1 MTSSAEVEDQTLQI
15 GLLMEAAQAQQ
26 AMAETVLEKLKGQM
40 STLDDVVRDE
50 IRRALVEELQV
61 LGAESQRAAESLRR
75 LGRAANA
82 RMTLW
87 SVGLTLLCTAIPLCG
102 QWWFIPSQHEIQS
115 LRLERDSLA
124 ASVASLAG
132 RGGRID
138 LRRCGGTDRLCVRVD
153 RKAPAYG
160 DAGDYLVVKGY

>member
-1 MTSSAEVEDQTLQI
+1 MSA
-15 GLLMEAAQAQQ
+15 
-26 AMAETVLEKLKGQM
+26 
-40 STLDDVVRDE
+40 LDDVVRDE
-50 IRRALVEELQV
+50 IRHALVEELQV
-61 LGAESQRAAESLRR
+61 LGNESQRAAQSLRR

-82 RMTLW
+82 RLALW
-87 SVGLTLLCTAIPLCG
+87 SIGLTLLCTAIPMCG
-102 QWWFIPSQHEIQS
+102 QWWLIPSQSEIAA
-115 LRLERDSLA
+115 LRLRRDALA
-124 ASVASLAG
+124 ANVTSLEE

>member
-1 MTSSAEVEDQTLQI
+1 MEDVTLKI

-26 AMAETVLEKLKGQM
+26 TLAETVLDRLKEHM
-40 STLDDVVRDE
+40 SAIDDVVRDE
-50 IRRALVEELQV
+50 IRHALVEELRV
-61 LGAESQRAAESLRR
+61 LGQESQRAAESLRR
-75 LGRAANA
+75 LGRAANT
-82 RMTLW
+82 RMVLW
-87 SVGLTLLCTAIPLCG
+87 SIGLTVLCTAIPMCG
-102 QWWFIPSQHEIQS
+102 QWWLIPSQGEIAA
-115 LRLERDSLA
+115 LRHERDTLA
-124 ASVASLAG
+124 ANIGSLQG

>member
-1 MTSSAEVEDQTLQI
+1 MEDDTLKI

-26 AMAETVLEKLKGQM
+26 SLAETVLEKLKGHL
-40 STLDDVVRDE
+40 SALDDVVRDE
-50 IRRALVEELQV
+50 IRHALVEELQV
-61 LGAESQRAAESLRR
+61 LGNESQRAAQSLRR

-82 RMTLW
+82 RLALW
-87 SVGLTLLCTAIPLCG
+87 SIGLTLLCTAIPMCG
-102 QWWFIPSQHEIQS
+102 QWWLIPSQSEIAA
-115 LRLERDSLA
+115 LRLRRDALA
-124 ASVASLAG
+124 ANVTSLEE

>member
-1 MTSSAEVEDQTLQI
+1 MEDDTLKI

-26 AMAETVLEKLKGQM
+26 ALAETVLENLKRHMG
-40 STLDDVVRDE
+40 TLDDVVRAE
-50 IRRALVEELQV
+50 IRHALVEELRV
-61 LGAESQRAAESLRR
+61 LGQESQRAAESLRG

-82 RMTLW
+82 RMAFW
-87 SVGLTLLCTAIPLCG
+87 SIGLTLLCTAIPMCG
-102 QWWFIPSQHEIQS
+102 QWWLVPSQREIAA
-115 LRLERDSLA
+115 LRRERDRLA
-124 ASVASLAG
+124 ANVTSLEG

-138 LRRCGGTDRLCVRVD
+138 VRRCGGTDRLCVRID

>member
-1 MTSSAEVEDQTLQI
+1 MEDDTLKM

-26 AMAETVLEKLKGQM
+26 ALAETLLERLKGHT
-40 STLDDVVRDE
+40 SALDE
-50 IRRALVEELQV
+50 IVRGEIRHALVEELQV
-61 LGAESQRAAESLRR
+61 LGNESQRAAESLRR

-82 RMTLW
+82 RMAFW
-87 SVGLTLLCTAIPLCG
+87 SIGLTLLCTAIPMCG
-102 QWWFIPSQHEIQS
+102 QWWLIPSQREIS
-115 LRLERDSLA
+115 ALRIERDRLLA
-124 ASVASLAG
+124 NVTGLQE
-132 RGGRID
+132 RGGRIE

>member
-1 MTSSAEVEDQTLQI
+1 MEDDTLKI

-26 AMAETVLEKLKGQM
+26 SLAETVLEKLKQHM
-40 STLDDVVRDE
+40 SALDDVVRDE
-50 IRRALVEELQV
+50 IRHALVEELQV
-61 LGAESQRAAESLRR
+61 LGNESQRAAQSLRR

-82 RMTLW
+82 RLALW
-87 SVGLTLLCTAIPLCG
+87 SIGLTLLCTAIPMCG
-102 QWWFIPSQHEIQS
+102 QWWLIPSQNEIAA
-115 LRLERDSLA
+115 LRLRRDALA
-124 ASVASLAG
+124 ANLTSLEE

>member
-1 MTSSAEVEDQTLQI
+1 MEDDTLKI

-26 AMAETVLEKLKGQM
+26 ALAETVLETLKGHM
-40 STLDDVVRDE
+40 NTLDEIVRDG
-50 IRRALVEELQV
+50 IRHALVEELQV
-61 LGAESQRAAESLRR
+61 LGNESQRAAESLRR

-82 RMTLW
+82 RMALW
-87 SVGLTLLCTAIPLCG
+87 SIGLALLCTAVPLCG
-102 QWWFIPSQHEIQS
+102 QWWFVPSQGEIAA
-115 LRLERDSLA
+115 LRLRRDALA
-124 ASVASLAG
+124 ANVTSLEE
-132 RGGRID
+132 RGGRIE

>member
-1 MTSSAEVEDQTLQI
+1 MEDDTLKI

-26 AMAETVLEKLKGQM
+26 ALAETVLERLKGHM
-40 STLDDVVRDE
+40 NALDEIVRDG
-50 IRRALVEELQV
+50 IRHALVEELQV
-61 LGAESQRAAESLRR
+61 LGNESQRAAESLRR

-82 RMTLW
+82 RLALW
-87 SVGLTLLCTAIPLCG
+87 SIGLTLLCTAIPMCG
-102 QWWFIPSQHEIQS
+102 QWWLIPSQSEIAA
-115 LRLERDSLA
+115 LRLRRDALA
-124 ASVASLAG
+124 ANVTSLEE